1 VETESGLS
9 ICFGKVRL
17 LIETFIM
24 KRSEIFFSAI
34 QVPVDF
40 LMLLLAASSAYFLRG
55 LPMFEGYVSRVFNL
69 SFEDYL
75 TFTLTVAP
83 FFLIVIAFEGLYTM
97 RATRSFT
104 QEAYSVF
111 RAITFGLIFLVIAV
125 FLNREWFSSRFVILV
140 GWALTVLYVIIAR
153 YLIQR
158 LQKWLLVKK
167 DVGIHRVLL
176 IGTNQKMY
184 ALKKLLTRDKQLGYR
199 IVDQVDTA
207 SVTMIKEIRKKKGI
221 DEIVVGDPT
230 LTDDEQE
237 KLFDY
242 CQINNITYK
251 YFPTTLQ
258 TPRFFMKIWNGE
270 PIIEFQHTPLDG
282 WGRVIKRA
290 YDIVAGFVLTLLFG
304 PLMLVVALLIK
315 LEDPDGPI
323 IYKNERIGEDGKK
336 FFVYK
341 FRYMQWKYCI
351 TKENPKME
359 EAIAFEKKLI
369 EERNVRKGGIL
380 YKIKDDPRKMK
391 VGAFIERFSLDEL
404 PQFFNVLKGDM
415 SLVGPRPH
423 QEREVERYSEYHRR
437 LLTMRPGITGMAQVS
452 GRSDLAFEDEF
463 RLDVFYI
470 ENWSLW
476 LDILICLKTAGALLR
491 RRKNTK

>member
-1 VETESGLS
+1 
-9 ICFGKVRL
+9 
-17 LIETFIM
+17 M
-24 KRSEIFFSAI
+24 KRSEIYFSTI

-40 LMLLLAASSAYFLRG
+40 LMIVLASLSAYYLRS
-55 LPMFEGYVSRVFNL
+55 LPMFEGYVSRVFNISL
-69 SFEDYL
+69 HDYL
-75 TFTLTVAP
+75 IFTLTVAP
-83 FFLIVIAFEGLYTM
+83 FFLIIIAFEGLYTM
-97 RATRSFT
+97 RATRSFSK
-104 QEAYSVF
+104 EIYSVV
-111 RAITFGLIFLVIAV
+111 RAVTFGLIILVLAV

-140 GWALTVLYVIIAR
+140 SWALAVVYIVVAR

-158 LQKWLLVKK
+158 TQKWFLINKN
-167 DVGIHRVLL
+167 VGIHRVLL

-184 ALKKLLTRDKQLGYR
+184 ALRKMLTQNKGLGYR
-199 IVDQVDTA
+199 VVDQIETA
-207 SVTMIKEIRKKKGI
+207 SVVQVKEIRAEKGV
-221 DEIVVGDPT
+221 DEIIVGDPS

-258 TPRFFMKIWNGE
+258 TPRFSMKIFNGE

-282 WGRVIKRA
+282 WGRVIKRV
-290 YDIVAGFVLTLLFG
+290 YDIIAGFGLTVLFS
-304 PLMLVVALLIK
+304 PIMLVVAIMIK

-323 IYKNERIGEDGKK
+323 IYKNERIGENGQK

-341 FRYMQWKYCI
+341 FRYMQWKYCV
-351 TKENPKME
+351 THDNPQMA

-369 EERNVRKGGIL
+369 EERNTRKGGVL

-404 PQFFNVLKGDM
+404 PQFFNVLQGTM

-423 QEREVERYSEYHRR
+423 QEREVEKYSEYHRR
-437 LLTMRPGITGMAQVS
+437 LLTMRPGVTGMAQVS
-452 GRSDLAFEDEF
+452 GRSDLAFEDEYL
-463 RLDVFYI
+463 LDVFYI

-476 LDILICLKTAGALLR
+476 LDVVICLKTAKALIR
-491 RRKNTK
+491 RRKNSKSK

>member
-1 VETESGLS
+1 
-9 ICFGKVRL
+9 
-17 LIETFIM
+17 M
-24 KRSEIFFSAI
+24 KRSEIYFSTI

-40 LMLLLAASSAYFLRG
+40 LMIVLAACSAYYLRG
-55 LPMFEGYVSRVFNL
+55 LPMFHDYVSRIFNIE
-69 SFEDYL
+69 FQDYL
-75 TFTLTVAP
+75 IFTLTVAP
-83 FFLIVIAFEGLYTM
+83 FFLIIIAFEGLYTM
-97 RATRSFT
+97 RATRTFT
-104 QEAYSVF
+104 REAYGVL
-111 RAITFGLIFLVIAV
+111 RAITFGLIILVIAV

-140 GWALTVLYVIIAR
+140 GWALAVTYVIVAR

-158 LQKWLLVKK
+158 IQKWYLVNRG
-167 DVGIHRVLL
+167 VGMHRILL

-184 ALKKLLTRDKQLGYR
+184 ALRKLLVRNKQMGYR
-199 IVDQVDTA
+199 VVDQIETA
-207 SVTMIKEIRKKKGI
+207 SITQIKEIRAKKGV
-221 DEIVVGDPT
+221 DEIILGDPS

-258 TPRFFMKIWNGE
+258 TQRFTMKIWNGE

-290 YDIVAGFVLTLLFG
+290 YDIVAGFFLTVLFS
-304 PLMLVVALLIK
+304 PIMLVVALLIK

-323 IYKNERIGEDGKK
+323 IYKNERIGENGEK

-341 FRYMQWKYCI
+341 FRYMQWKYCV
-351 TKENPKME
+351 TKENPHMA

-369 EERNVRKGGIL
+369 EEKNVRKGGIL

-404 PQFFNVLKGDM
+404 PQFFNVLQGTM

-437 LLTMRPGITGMAQVS
+437 LLTMRPGVTGMAQVS
-452 GRSDLAFEDEF
+452 GRSDLAFEDEYL
-463 RLDVFYI
+463 LDVFYI

-476 LDILICLKTAGALLR
+476 LDIIICLKTAGALLR

>member
-1 VETESGLS
+1 
-9 ICFGKVRL
+9 
-17 LIETFIM
+17 
-24 KRSEIFFSAI
+24 
-34 QVPVDF
+34 
-40 LMLLLAASSAYFLRG
+40 
-55 LPMFEGYVSRVFNL
+55 MFEGYVSRVFNI
-69 SFEDYL
+69 SFQNYL
-75 TFTLTVAP
+75 EFTLFVAP
-83 FFLIVIAFEGLYTM
+83 FFLLIMAFEGLYTM
-97 RATRSFT
+97 RATRTFT
-104 QEAYSVF
+104 KEAYGVA
-111 RAITFGLIFLVIAV
+111 RAVSLGLVVLVIAV

-140 GWALTVLYVIIAR
+140 GWALTVAYIVVAR
-153 YLIQR
+153 YAIQR
-158 LQKWLLVKK
+158 VQKWYLVNK
-167 DVGIHRVLL
+167 GIGMHRVLL

-184 ALKKLLTRDKQLGYR
+184 TLRKLLMNNKKLGYR
-199 IVDQVDTA
+199 VVDEIDTA
-207 SVTMIKEIRKKKGI
+207 SVTRVKEIRAEKGV
-221 DEIVVGDPT
+221 DEIIVGDPT

-258 TPRFFMKIWNGE
+258 TQRFFMKIWNGE

-282 WGRVIKRA
+282 WGRVLKRT
-290 YDIVAGFVLTLLFG
+290 YDIIAGFGLTVLFS
-304 PLMLVVALLIK
+304 PIMLVVAILIK

-323 IYKNERIGEDGKK
+323 IYKNERIGENGEK

-341 FRYMQWKYCI
+341 FRYMQWKYCV
-351 TKENPKME
+351 TKENPAME
-359 EAIAFEKKLI
+359 QAIAYEKQLI
-369 EERNVRKGGIL
+369 AEKNVRKGGIL

-404 PQFFNVLKGDM
+404 PQFFNVLQGTM

-437 LLTMRPGITGMAQVS
+437 LLTMRPGVTGMAQVS
-452 GRSDLAFEDEF
+452 GRSDLAFEDEYL
-463 RLDVFYI
+463 LDVFYI

-476 LDILICLKTAGALLR
+476 LDIIICLKTAGALVR

>member
-1 VETESGLS
+1 
-9 ICFGKVRL
+9 
-17 LIETFIM
+17 M

-40 LMLLLAASSAYFLRG
+40 LMIVLAAISAYFLRG
-55 LPMFEGYVSRVFNL
+55 SVFFQPYVSRVFNL
-69 SFEDYL
+69 SFDDYL
-75 TFTLTVAP
+75 RFSLFVTP
-83 FFLIVIAFEGLYTM
+83 FFILVLALEGLYTM
-97 RATRSFT
+97 RVTRRPL
-104 QEAYSVF
+104 QEFYGVA
-111 RAITFGLIFLVIAV
+111 RAITIGLIILMVAV
-125 FLNREWFSSRFVILV
+125 FLQREWFSSRFVILV
-140 GWALTVLYVIIAR
+140 SWALAVLYVVAAR
-153 YLIQR
+153 FLIERIQKR
-158 LQKWLLVKK
+158 LLIKK
-167 DVGIHRVLL
+167 GIGIHRILF

-184 ALKKLLTRDKQLGYR
+184 ALKRLLSHDRELGYR
-199 IVDQVDTA
+199 VVDQVETA
-207 SVTMIKEIRKKKGI
+207 SITRIKEIRQAKGI
-221 DEIVVGDPT
+221 DEIIVGDPT

-258 TPRFFMKIWNGE
+258 TPRFSMKIWNGE
-270 PIIEFQHTPLDG
+270 PIIEFHHTPLDG
-282 WGRVIKRA
+282 WGRVLKRA
-290 YDIVAGFVLTLLFG
+290 YDIVAGFILTVLFG
-304 PLMLVVALLIK
+304 PIMLVVALLIK

-323 IYKNERIGEDGKK
+323 IYKNERIGENGQK

-351 TKENPKME
+351 TKENPHMK
-359 EAIAFEKKLI
+359 EAMAFEKQLI
-369 EERNVRKGGIL
+369 EERNVRKGGVL
-380 YKIKDDPRKMK
+380 YKIKDDPRKMRI
-391 VGAFIERFSLDEL
+391 GAFIERFSLDEL

-437 LLTMRPGITGMAQVS
+437 LLTIKPGVTGMAQVS
-452 GRSDLAFEDEF
+452 GRSDLAFEDEY

-476 LDILICLKTAGALLR
+476 LDVIICLKTARALLR
-491 RRKNTK
+491 RRKNVK

>member
-1 VETESGLS
+1 
-9 ICFGKVRL
+9 
-17 LIETFIM
+17 
-24 KRSEIFFSAI
+24 
-34 QVPVDF
+34 
-40 LMLLLAASSAYFLRG
+40 
-55 LPMFEGYVSRVFNL
+55 MFEGYVSRVFNI
-69 SFEDYL
+69 SFQNYL
-75 TFTLTVAP
+75 EFTLFVAP
-83 FFLIVIAFEGLYTM
+83 FFLLIMAFEGLYTM
-97 RATRSFT
+97 RATRTFT
-104 QEAYSVF
+104 KEAYGVA
-111 RAITFGLIFLVIAV
+111 RAVSLGLVVLVIAV

-140 GWALTVLYVIIAR
+140 GWALTVAYIVVAR
-153 YLIQR
+153 YAIQR
-158 LQKWLLVKK
+158 VQKWYLVNK
-167 DVGIHRVLL
+167 GIGMHRVLL

-184 ALKKLLTRDKQLGYR
+184 TLRKLLMNNKKLGYR
-199 IVDQVDTA
+199 VVDEIDTA
-207 SVTMIKEIRKKKGI
+207 SVTRVKEIRAEKGV
-221 DEIVVGDPT
+221 DEIIVGDPT

-258 TPRFFMKIWNGE
+258 TQRFSMKIWNGE

-282 WGRVIKRA
+282 WGRVLKRT
-290 YDIVAGFVLTLLFG
+290 YDIIAGFGLTVLFS
-304 PLMLVVALLIK
+304 PIMLVVAILIK

-323 IYKNERIGEDGKK
+323 IYKNERIGENGEK

-341 FRYMQWKYCI
+341 FRYMQWKYCV
-351 TKENPKME
+351 TKDNPKIE
-359 EAIAFEKKLI
+359 EAMAFEKQLI
-369 EERNVRKGGIL
+369 AEKNVRKGGIL

-404 PQFFNVLKGDM
+404 PQFFNVLQGTM

-437 LLTMRPGITGMAQVS
+437 LLTMRPGVTGMAQVS
-452 GRSDLAFEDEF
+452 GRSDLAFEDEYL
-463 RLDVFYI
+463 LDVFYI

-476 LDILICLKTAGALLR
+476 LDIIICLKTAGALVR

>member
-1 VETESGLS
+1 
-9 ICFGKVRL
+9 
-17 LIETFIM
+17 M
-24 KRSEIFFSAI
+24 KRSEIYFSAI

-40 LMLLLAASSAYFLRG
+40 LMIVLAGLSAYYLRS
-55 LPMFEGYVSRVFNL
+55 LPMFEGYVSRVFNI
-69 SFEDYL
+69 SFQNYL
-75 TFTLTVAP
+75 EFTLFVAP
-83 FFLIVIAFEGLYTM
+83 FFLLIMAFEGLYTM
-97 RATRSFT
+97 RATRTFT
-104 QEAYSVF
+104 KEAYGVA
-111 RAITFGLIFLVIAV
+111 RAVSLGLVVLVIAV

-140 GWALTVLYVIIAR
+140 GWALTVAYIVVAR
-153 YLIQR
+153 YAIQR
-158 LQKWLLVKK
+158 VQKWYLVNK
-167 DVGIHRVLL
+167 GIGMHRVLL

-184 ALKKLLTRDKQLGYR
+184 TLRKLLMNNKKLGYR
-199 IVDQVDTA
+199 VVDEIDTA
-207 SVTMIKEIRKKKGI
+207 SVTRVKEIRAEKGV
-221 DEIVVGDPT
+221 DEIIVGDPT

-258 TPRFFMKIWNGE
+258 TQRFSMKIWNGE

-282 WGRVIKRA
+282 WGRVLKRT
-290 YDIVAGFVLTLLFG
+290 YDIIAGFGLTVLFS
-304 PLMLVVALLIK
+304 PIMLVAAILIK

-323 IYKNERIGEDGKK
+323 IYKNERIGENGEK

-341 FRYMQWKYCI
+341 FRYMQWRYCV
-351 TKENPKME
+351 TKENPAME
-359 EAIAFEKKLI
+359 QAIAYEKQLI
-369 EERNVRKGGIL
+369 AEKNVRKGGIL

-404 PQFFNVLKGDM
+404 PQFFNVLQGTM

-437 LLTMRPGITGMAQVS
+437 LLTMRPGVTGMAQVS
-452 GRSDLAFEDEF
+452 GRSDLAFEDEYL
-463 RLDVFYI
+463 LDVFYI

-476 LDILICLKTAGALLR
+476 LDIIICLKTAGALVR

>member
-1 VETESGLS
+1 
-9 ICFGKVRL
+9 
-17 LIETFIM
+17 M
-24 KRSEIFFSAI
+24 KRSEIYFSAI

-40 LMLLLAASSAYFLRG
+40 LMIVLAGLSAYYLRS
-55 LPMFEGYVSRVFNL
+55 LPMFEGYVSRVFNI
-69 SFEDYL
+69 SFQNYL
-75 TFTLTVAP
+75 EFTLFVAP
-83 FFLIVIAFEGLYTM
+83 FFLLIMAFEGLYTM
-97 RATRSFT
+97 RATRTFT
-104 QEAYSVF
+104 KEAYGVA
-111 RAITFGLIFLVIAV
+111 RAVSLGLVVLVIAV

-140 GWALTVLYVIIAR
+140 GWALTVAYIVVAR
-153 YLIQR
+153 YAIQR
-158 LQKWLLVKK
+158 VQKWYLVNK
-167 DVGIHRVLL
+167 GIGMHRVLL

-184 ALKKLLTRDKQLGYR
+184 TLRKLLMNNKKLGYR
-199 IVDQVDTA
+199 VVDEIDTA
-207 SVTMIKEIRKKKGI
+207 SVTRVKEIRAEKGV
-221 DEIVVGDPT
+221 DEIIVGDPT

-258 TPRFFMKIWNGE
+258 TQRFSMKIWNGE

-282 WGRVIKRA
+282 WGRVLKRT
-290 YDIVAGFVLTLLFG
+290 YDIIAGFGLTVLFS
-304 PLMLVVALLIK
+304 PIMLVVAILIK

-323 IYKNERIGEDGKK
+323 IYKNERIGENGEK

-341 FRYMQWKYCI
+341 FRYMQWKYCV
-351 TKENPKME
+351 TKENPAME
-359 EAIAFEKKLI
+359 QAIAYEKQLI
-369 EERNVRKGGIL
+369 AEKNVRKGGIL

-404 PQFFNVLKGDM
+404 PQFFNVLQGTM

-437 LLTMRPGITGMAQVS
+437 LLTMRPGVTGMAQVS
-452 GRSDLAFEDEF
+452 GRSDLAFEDEYL
-463 RLDVFYI
+463 LDVFYI

-476 LDILICLKTAGALLR
+476 LDIIICLKTAGALVR